1 MQGELTMKKIASNKL
16 KLDLETILPLAMDAV
31 VGGNGP
37 AGVRTSC
44 TPACG
49 PQGPQGPRTLTGGQ
63 QSSPIHTCLP
73 SRANCLP

>member
-1 MQGELTMKKIASNKL
+1 MKRISSSKL
-16 KLDLETILPLAMDAV
+16 KLDLETICQLDAV

-37 AGVRTSC
+37 AGIRTSC
-44 TPACG
+44 VPACTLG
-49 PQGPQGPRTLTGGQ
+49 PKTGGGNGEPTVGP

>member
-1 MQGELTMKKIASNKL
+1 MKRKLASKL
-16 KLDLETILPLAMDAV
+16 SLDLETIKQLDTV

-44 TPACG
+44 VPACTNG
-49 PQGPQGPRTLTGGQ
+49 PQGPQGPTKTLTGGP

>member
-1 MQGELTMKKIASNKL
+1 MKKTASSKL
-16 KLDLETILPLAMDAV
+16 TLDLETIVPLAMSGV

-37 AGVRTSC
+37 VGVRTSC

-49 PQGPQGPRTLTGGQ
+49 PQGPQGPRTGGQ